1 MPISANSTDEELRL
15 ACLKGDRRAQQ
26 ALYQKYYGKLLGIPM
41 RYTGNQ
47 VEAKDLLNQAFLQI
61 FRSLPDY
68 TDSGSFAGWMSTIT
82 FRVTMDH
89 LRMEQRYR
97 ERYRME
103 VPERTAIDSRI
114 EGQLEAADIFRC
126 IQQLPDYLRVVFS
139 LYVIDGYQ
147 HKEIAAMIGIT
158 PDTSKW
164 RLRKARQLLQAALE
178 QDYLN
183 NDQSA

>member
-1 MPISANSTDEELRL
+1 MPSFTQSTDAELRR
-15 ACLKGDRRAQQ
+15 ACLKGDRRGQQ
-26 ALYQKYYGKLLGIPM
+26 ALYQRYYGKLLGIPM
-41 RYTGNQ
+41 RYTSDRE
-47 VEAKDLLNQAFLQI
+47 EANALLNQAFMQI

-97 ERYRME
+97 ERYRLE
-103 VPERTAIDSRI
+103 APEDTYIDSSI
-114 EGQLEAADIFRC
+114 EGNLQAEDIFRC

-139 LYVIDGYQ
+139 LYVIDGYK
-147 HKEIAAMIGIT
+147 HGEIASMIGIT
-158 PDTSKW
+158 TDTSKW
-164 RLRKARQLLQAALE
+164 RLRKARQLLQAALK

>member
-1 MPISANSTDEELRL
+1 
-15 ACLKGDRRAQQ
+15 
-26 ALYQKYYGKLLGIPM
+26 
-41 RYTGNQ
+41 
-47 VEAKDLLNQAFLQI
+47 
-61 FRSLPDY
+61 
-68 TDSGSFAGWMSTIT
+68 
-82 FRVTMDH
+82 
-89 LRMEQRYR
+89 
-97 ERYRME
+97 ME

-114 EGQLEAADIFRC
+114 EGQLEAQDIFRC

-158 PDTSKW
+158 TDTSKW